1 MSECVGFLLTW
12 DEVGLEQ
19 ENVLGESKMMIPDC
33 RKRLESALQSLQ
45 TAVVSVVSN
54 HTQLL
59 NVKPAGVL
67 CSAFVVNVR
76 MSRSFFGSDACL
88 SKLS

>member
-1 MSECVGFLLTW
+1 MSACVGFLLTW

-45 TAVVSVVSN
+45 TAVVSGVSN
-54 HTQLL
+54 HTHLL

-76 MSRSFFGSDACL
+76 MSRSFFGSDVCL

>member
-1 MSECVGFLLTW
+1 MSACVGFLLTW

-45 TAVVSVVSN
+45 TAVVS
-54 HTQLL
+54 
-59 NVKPAGVL
+59 GI
-67 CSAFVVNVR
+67 
-76 MSRSFFGSDACL
+76 
-88 SKLS
+88 

>member
-45 TAVVSVVSN
+45 TAVVSGVSN
-54 HTQLL
+54 HTHLF

-76 MSRSFFGSDACL
+76 MSRSFFGSDFCL
-88 SKLS
+88 SN